1 MCIYICVYRCNGV
14 SKKEGFGIYF
24 KDGGCGT
31 YWVILNLWS
40 NQMSKY
46 VHVYI
51 YVYRCNVYRCNG
63 VIKMKILESMSK
75 MVGGA
80 RMRWF

>member
-1 MCIYICVYRCNGV
+1 M
-14 SKKEGFGIYF
+14 
-24 KDGGCGT
+24 
-31 YWVILNLWS
+31 
-40 NQMSKY
+40 
-46 VHVYI
+46 HVYI

-80 RMRWF
+80 RMR